1 MTCSPAVVGQLEKA
15 EQAASD
21 QATDH
26 TKRMAQ
32 METQMATAAQGH
44 NTQMEVLQG
53 QVATVAQEHRAQMA
67 AVAQEHRAQMA
78 AVAQEHRAQMAAVAQ
93 EHRAQMAAVAQ
104 AHETQLERATAALVQ
119 ADAATRAQTENVRR
133 LESYI
138 HGPTYDQ
145 TNRDGYQANVTTL
158 TRMREPHR
166 DNALN
171 QANALRNTSAKRAR
185 GASDN
190 MEV

>member
-53 QVATVAQEHRAQMA
+53 QVAT
-67 AVAQEHRAQMA
+67 VAQEHRAQMA

>member
-53 QVATVAQEHRAQMA
+53 QVAT
-67 AVAQEHRAQMA
+67 
-78 AVAQEHRAQMAAVAQ
+78 VAQ